1 MGFADPESKDS
12 NLESTNPGFRDSS
25 LTSPMTSLVLTG
37 IMLASVRQKWIVAQV
52 ARQYFKVL
60 PSNTFKGS
68 KMPLSIPLFPAKLVL
83 VAWLKSREAILL

>member
-1 MGFADPESKDS
+1 MLVIKATYGQP
-12 NLESTNPGFRDSS
+12 R
-25 LTSPMTSLVLTG
+25 VLTG

-68 KMPLSIPLFPAKLVL
+68 KMPLSIPLFPAMSVL
-83 VAWLKSREAILL
+83 VAWLKSRKAILL